1 MAENTRS
8 EEAMWQEH
16 ITVVKQRQKWKRMKK
31 AELNRQSKENSSEEG
46 DMSEGVKQNKNK

>member
-8 EEAMWQEH
+8 ETAMWQEH

-31 AELNRQSKENSSEEG
+31 AELNRQSEENSSEEG